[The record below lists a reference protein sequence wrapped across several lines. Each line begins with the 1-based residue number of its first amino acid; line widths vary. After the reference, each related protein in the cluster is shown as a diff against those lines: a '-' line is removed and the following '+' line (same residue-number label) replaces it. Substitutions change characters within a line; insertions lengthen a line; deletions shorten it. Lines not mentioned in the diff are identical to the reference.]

1 MKQDK
6 DMIEFD
12 LNETLYFESGQEI
25 NEMVSISLDPD
36 IAVQPYDS
44 YVQIRGLII
53 LQGEYKKESNPTN
66 HSQNTN
72 NVKNYIENVYE
83 TDQDQA
89 SFSHRFP
96 VEISVPSYRV
106 DDLNNISVIVDSF
119 DYELPD
125 QNQLKLTASVHIKG
139 IKSDNI
145 DDKKEKEESL
155 SHSEG
160 VETMNESEK
169 SKLEDVNQDEEIHAN
184 EADLEA
190 KEVVEEN
197 QIEETDEMEKKEEV
211 ESVIQQEE
219 IKVEDV
225 FSDAVAQEEIKKVNE
240 IDIQLNEGEKD
251 EDDDEV
257 RDVQFLTDLFGNEEE
272 ETHSKMRIYITQ
284 EDDTI
289 ESIAKRYEMSTLQ
302 LIKDNNL
309 TGEGLEEG
317 QLLHIPIKVQK

>member
-1 MKQDK
+1 MLKQDK
-6 DMIEFD
+6 DKIEFD

-25 NEMVSISLDPD
+25 DEMVSISLDPD

-44 YVQIRGLII
+44 YVQIRGLIT
-53 LQGEYKKESNPTN
+53 LQGEYRKVKQSSTTDNKTD
-66 HSQNTN
+66 SN
-72 NVKNYIENVYE
+72 NVSSFIEKVYE
-83 TDQDQA
+83 MDNDQA

-106 DDLNNISVIVDSF
+106 DNLNDISVIVDSF

-139 IKSDNI
+139 IKSDTSS
-145 DDKKEKEESL
+145 DKEQLEESL
-155 SHSEG
+155 SHSEE

-169 SKLEDVNQDEEIHAN
+169 SEFEGVNQDEEVRAN
-184 EADLEA
+184 EADLET

-197 QIEETDEMEKKEEV
+197 QNAETVEMEKQDE
-211 ESVIQQEE
+211 IQEE
-219 IKVEDV
+219 IEIEEVFAESVVEE
-225 FSDAVAQEEIKKVNE
+225 SKEVNE

-251 EDDDEV
+251 EDNDEV
-257 RDVQFLTDLFGNEEE
+257 RDVQFLTELFGGEAE
-272 ETHSKMRIYITQ
+272 ETYTKMRIYIAQ

-317 QLLHIPIKVQK
+317 QLLHIPVKIQK

>member
-53 LQGEYKKESNPTN
+53 LQGEYRKEPNPTD
-66 HSQNTN
+66 HSQNAN
-72 NVKNYIENVYE
+72 NAKNYIESVYE

-106 DDLNNISVIVDSF
+106 DNLNNISVIVDSF

-139 IKSDNI
+139 IKSDII
-145 DDKKEKEESL
+145 DDKKEQEESL

-169 SKLEDVNQDEEIHAN
+169 SKLEDGNQDEEIHAN

-190 KEVVEEN
+190 KDVVEEN
-197 QIEETDEMEKKEEV
+197 QIEETDEMEKQEEV
-211 ESVIQQEE
+211 ESAIQQEE
-219 IKVEDV
+219 MKVEEV
-225 FSDAVAQEEIKKVNE
+225 FSDAVAEEEIKEVNE

-272 ETHSKMRIYITQ
+272 ETHTKMRIYITQ
-284 EDDTI
+284 EEDTI
-289 ESIAKRYEMSTLQ
+289 ESIAKRYEISTLQ

-309 TGEGLEEG
+309 TEEGLEEG
-317 QLLHIPIKVQK
+317 QLLHIPKVQK